1 MAVLWLS
8 VNVYALL
15 VGWGGGGESFFASP
29 SRMGLA
35 ILWWVGGLLSVL
47 LTGSV
52 SKPSGA
58 ADSPIFGRLKG
69 ASKNRR
75 ERQKCKAHGAQEPEH
90 IFEYVRIPST
100 AQRSSFDAQ
109 QVFRGA
115 LKIAVFG
122 ASWAAFLVVLSRT
135 DRQNQFILAETGEAI
150 RALGL
155 IVFLVGGT
163 VRLLAIRTREAS
175 EKSNQLAVT
184 GVYRHIRHPEY
195 LGILLLLFG
204 LSLVFRSAIGL
215 CVLLVWTGVVVVR
228 IAREET
234 RLANADPDYVAYKM
248 RTDRLLPSV
257 Y

>member
-15 VGWGGGGESFFASP
+15 VGWGGEGESFFASP
-29 SRMGLA
+29 SRMGLT
-35 ILWWVGGLLSVL
+35 ILWSVGGLLSVL
-47 LTGSV
+47 LTGGASE
-52 SKPSGA
+52 PGGA
-58 ADSPIFGRLKG
+58 ADSPIFGRLK
-69 ASKNRR
+69 
-75 ERQKCKAHGAQEPEH
+75 
-90 IFEYVRIPST
+90 
-100 AQRSSFDAQ
+100 
-109 QVFRGA
+109 
-115 LKIAVFG
+115 IAVFG
-122 ASWAAFLVVLSRT
+122 ASWAGFLVVLSRT
-135 DRQNQFILAETGEAI
+135 DRQNQFILAETGEGI

-155 IVFLVGGT
+155 IVFSVGGI

-184 GVYRHIRHPEY
+184 GIYRSIRHPEY

-228 IAREET
+228 MAREET